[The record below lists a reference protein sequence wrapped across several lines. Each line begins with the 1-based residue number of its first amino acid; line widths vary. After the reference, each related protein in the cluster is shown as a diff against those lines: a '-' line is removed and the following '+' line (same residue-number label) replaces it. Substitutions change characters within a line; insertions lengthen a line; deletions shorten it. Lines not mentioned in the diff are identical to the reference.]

1 MDEVVSFVFDVFFDI
16 LGQLIEM
23 LGLFIVGF
31 SGLLVRASVA
41 AELLKVVVARLC
53 EVNSGLPLHVVSIL
67 ADEVFFSQIV
77 WELLFLK
84 FIELRLFLSIG
95 ENHLQVLDLVM
106 IASES

>member
-31 SGLLVRASVA
+31 SGLLVCASVA

-53 EVNSGLPLHVVSIL
+53 EVNSGLSLHVVSIL
-67 ADEVFFSQIV
+67 ADEVFLSQVV

-84 FIELRLFLSIG
+84 FIKLRLFLSIG
-95 ENHLQVLDLVM
+95 EYHLQVLDLVM